1 MAYEVMIDAGHGGRD
16 PGAVY
21 NGRQEKDDV
30 LDLAMAVGDYLER
43 RGVEVSYTRTSDI
56 YQSPYEKAQI
66 GNRSDADLFLSLH
79 RNASA
84 TPGSGSGIE
93 TLVYD
98 QSGDKVE
105 IAEAINENLA
115 ALGFANRGVVSR
127 PGLVVLRR
135 TNMPALLVEAGFI
148 DNPADNE
155 LFDEKFN
162 QIAEAIAEGILG
174 TLPSAAPNGNA
185 YRVQTG
191 AFRVKELAMQLQN
204 RLLQEGFPAYVNYI
218 NGLYKVQVGSYPTMD
233 AAVNAEQL
241 LRQAGYST
249 FIVS

>member
-1 MAYEVMIDAGHGGRD
+1 MAYEVIIDAGHGGRD

-30 LDLAMAVGDYLER
+30 LDLAMAVGEYLER
-43 RGVEVSYTRTSDI
+43 NGVEVSYTRTSDI

-66 GNRSDADLFLSLH
+66 GNRSEADLFLSLH
-79 RNASA
+79 RNAAA
-84 TPGSGSGIE
+84 TPGTGTGIE

-98 QSGDKVE
+98 QSGHKVE
-105 IAEAINENLA
+105 IAEAINENLS
-115 ALGFANRGVVSR
+115 ALGFANRGITSR

-148 DNPADNE
+148 DNEKDNE
-155 LFDEKFN
+155 LYDEKFD
-162 QIAEAIAEGILG
+162 QIAAAIADGILS
-174 TLPSAAPNGNA
+174 TLPSASPNGGG

-191 AFRVKELAMQLQN
+191 AFRVKELATQLQN

-218 NGLYKVQVGSYPTMD
+218 GGLYKVQVGSYPTMD
-233 AAVNAEQL
+233 AAVNAERQ